1 MPSVLFCDPENF
13 QIIDAKNPFMKPG
26 EPLDLVLARQQ
37 WELVRAAFEKAGLT
51 SELLTSVEGLE
62 DMVFANNQ
70 IFVGESAGEKFVV
83 PSRMRYASRQREVP
97 HYVAWFKQRGY
108 RLIELN
114 YGDDYLEGHGDL
126 LWHADGS
133 KVWAGYG
140 FRSTLGGV
148 RKFATAMKELG
159 IQVVPLELVD
169 ARFYH
174 LDTCFA
180 PLTSKSV
187 LVHPAAFTPQS
198 YQTIRQNCERVYI
211 VGEDDALKFVCNGV
225 AAGGRFITLH
235 LSPQVAN
242 ALSRERLQPVVVD
255 TSEFQKSGGS
265 VCCLKLF
272 LERPK

>member
-1 MPSVLFCDPENF
+1 MPSVLFCDPQHF
-13 QIIDAKNPFMKPG
+13 DIVDSKNPFMKPG
-26 EPLDLVLARQQ
+26 EPLDRVLARSQ
-37 WELVRAAFEKAGLT
+37 WESVKSAFADAGY
-51 SELLTSVEGLE
+51 SVEVLPSVPELE

-70 IFVGESAGEKFVV
+70 IFVGDSKEGKFII
-83 PSRMRYASRQREVP
+83 PSRMRYESRQREVP
-97 HYVAWFKQRGY
+97 HYVSWFKQRGY
-108 RLIELN
+108 RSIELEF
-114 YGDDYLEGHGDL
+114 GEDYLEGHGDL

-148 RKFATAMKELG
+148 KKFAAAMVPLG
-159 IQVVPLELVD
+159 SEVIPLELRD
-169 ARFYH
+169 PRFYH

-180 PLTSKSV
+180 PLTSKAV

-198 YQTIRQNCERVYI
+198 YQSVQRNCERVYI

-225 AAGGRFITLH
+225 AAGGKFITPH
-235 LSPQVAN
+235 LSPHVAS
-242 ALSRERLQPVVVD
+242 AFSRERLEPVVVD

-272 LERPK
+272 I